1 MNMGRTVAGIAVV
14 MAASGCGSFTPF
26 EDEYACGDV
35 PGGAGCVSAR
45 EVYDLTTGRPVL
57 SQEDVEASGAGL
69 TPVEGAGEAEVQS
82 VAWQSDGYRA
92 AVPAY
97 VMPDVFVERGMVP
110 VRAPAQV
117 VRVWVAPFEDTGG
130 SLVMPGLVY
139 SEVVPRRW
147 SVGNAETATAAPSLR
162 PLEVPSDRRAP
173 RIAEGPPQ
181 SGPGG
186 ATDGTIPVSAP

>member
-1 MNMGRTVAGIAVV
+1 MSIGRIVGIGAVLVA
-14 MAASGCGSFTPF
+14 AAGCGSLTPF
-26 EDEYACGDV
+26 EHEYSCGDV

-57 SQEDVEASGAGL
+57 SQADVEASGAGMAG
-69 TPVEGAGEAEVQS
+69 EGATGAVEAGGVQA
-82 VAWQSDGYRA
+82 VGFQAEGYRA

-97 VMPDVFVERGMVP
+97 VMPDVFVARGVVP

-117 VRVWVAPFEDTGG
+117 VRVWVAPFEDAGG

-147 SVGNAETATAAPSLR
+147 SVGHAETVTAAPSLR
-162 PLEVPSDRRAP
+162 PLEAP
-173 RIAEGPPQ
+173 MGRGEPVIAE
-181 SGPGG
+181 SGPR
-186 ATDGTIPVSAP
+186 ARPSPGTIPVAVQ